1 MIRAPEPVVL
11 PEQPAVTPQL
21 TDLLTRLLDKN
32 PATRISLVEVRR
44 VAADTPGGAQQFPCM
59 HSFANRCCS
68 GLLCSAVA
76 PMLVYW

>member
-32 PATRISLVEVRR
+32 PATRISLDEVRR
-44 VAADTPGGAQQFPCM
+44 VAADTPGGAQQLPCM
-59 HSFANRCCS
+59 HSLELSQCT
-68 GLLCSAVA
+68 G
-76 PMLVYW
+76 M